1 MRPVD
6 FDFTAPTSV
15 ADVVWALSEGDDEI
29 TVLGGGQSLMPVLR
43 MRMADPDLVVDL
55 GRIPELRGVREEG
68 TDLVIGAMTTHHA
81 VANDPLIAE
90 HAGVLGQAAA
100 SVGDPQIRYR
110 GTIGGALAHA
120 DPAGDIAPA
129 VLALDGVI
137 ELTGPA
143 GARSVPAADFFL
155 GPFTTARGDDE
166 ILTAVRIAKHTD
178 WGMHYEKFAL
188 VAQSWAIVAVAAAVR
203 LEDDTVAEARLGL
216 SNMGSTPL
224 RATAAEEALVGQAVS
239 DAALQQA
246 AARASEGT
254 EPPEDPAGTPD
265 YRRHLA
271 GVLAGR
277 AVIAATAETGTTGLA
292 G

>member
-6 FDFTAPTSV
+6 FDYTSPSTLDEAV
-15 ADVVWALSEGDDEI
+15 RSLVDGGDDA
-29 TVLGGGQSLMPVLR
+29 TVIGGGQSLLPVLR
-43 MRMADPDLVVDL
+43 LRMADPDLLVDL
-55 GRIPELRGVREEG
+55 RCVPELRQVREDG
-68 TDLVIGAMTTHHA
+68 DHVVIGAMASHHV
-81 VANDPLIAE
+81 VAHDPLIAA

-143 GARSVPAADFFL
+143 GPRSVPAAEFFH
-155 GPFTTARGDDE
+155 GPFTTDVHEGE
-166 ILTAVRIAKHTD
+166 VLTAVRIAKHTG
-178 WGMHYEKFAL
+178 WGMRYEKFSQ

-203 LEDDTVAEARLGL
+203 LEGGGVADVRLGL
-216 SNMGSTPL
+216 ANMGQTPM
-224 RATAAEEALVGQAVS
+224 RAQAAESALTGLS
-239 DAALQQA
+239 LDEDALREA
-246 AARASEGT
+246 AARAGEGT
-254 EPPEDPAGTPD
+254 SPAVDAAGTAE
-265 YRRHLA
+265 YRRHLS

-277 AVIAATAETGTTGLA
+277 AVVAAVQAA